1 MLNTNSTSTT
11 QTVEFNKIFIEAA
24 KSIDYNT
31 IGRIFCEDNFAK
43 GWDNIYVQPSS
54 LPQGP
59 VENGMRY
66 ITQPS
71 ILISTTDAKMA
82 YVLASEEEPV
92 YFLNENETLKNK
104 GYLLSYIINP
114 MISPEYI
121 YYMCKYGIWEKI
133 INNISNDIRYKK
145 GHHIWFED
153 FYELSWEKVGKL
165 AKIERGIIIES
176 EIVSESDFIYITVE
190 ILKKGICPFKLPSK
204 TAQEE
209 LVNDA
214 LAQDAKIKG
223 GVLKP
228 KYNISDLVNR
238 YMSMSSINSKLQPN
252 GIGLL
257 SEIYRISADSRVKNE
272 VLDTLSE
279 YEFKNDILSLEELKF
294 LSKHLN
300 EVFALVISSNGITFH
315 PSDGFVQPQEVTDFM
330 CKMASFPENVTVYN
344 PFSGAN
350 SYAIALPNHVVGE
363 EINRTTW
370 ALGQIR
376 LFANNADNH
385 ADITLGDSFGS
396 MKSNEKFSAII
407 TSPVYLMDEGHEI
420 SDIVNMLYD
429 KLEDGGK
436 LVCIVS
442 AGFLFRKDRKV
453 RTVRDRLIKDR
464 AISSVTMLPSNIFTG
479 TGVSQAAL
487 VITKGVPNEE
497 IMFADATGY
506 TRFAKSVYRATTF
519 DSDQFLKDL
528 EDEVVDYF
536 ERGRTIDDTTIGASI
551 DYSELVDSDLT
562 PARYLT
568 PKPSDGIALSEIATE
583 VEELRGK
590 DISAE
595 YFLTGS
601 SIPSAMH
608 RKPFV
613 PVKVEDGKVST
624 VKKHVLIPE
633 NAVILAIVSGNIRTV
648 YTEGFTGKI
657 AFPSGFIKILK
668 PTNGISAKYLAALLS
683 TKIVADQI
691 KAQTVGSIIPR
702 LNKLDLSQIIIPHHC
717 TVEER
722 GQLIAEVLSSEMSDL
737 ESELQV
743 TLDNQR
749 REVRSTRHAM
759 IQTLSA
765 LSSNWEQLKMFAE
778 LHDEGIKLS
787 DTIGRINPISVKDL
801 MGSIGYAMSTLQ
813 RQVESLRFEKP
824 DWGKDTEINP
834 YKFINDYI
842 ATHSSP
848 SVRMVNIGNDNA
860 VDFPYFDEETGEAK
874 YEHSDAA
881 EIFYAPVRLL
891 ERIFNNIVA
900 NAKAHGFTGDS
911 TNNEIRF
918 DWKSEDSG
926 IVITIANNGLPLKEG
941 VSGDDVLMSGF
952 TTALNEDASD
962 GTLHSGQGGFEIKS
976 LMEGLGTVEVIS
988 QPDAEF
994 PVIYKLTFEKTNFE
1008 TIDLFED

>member
-1 MLNTNSTSTT
+1 MLKTNSTS
-11 QTVEFNKIFIEAA
+11 AA
-24 KSIDYNT
+24 QSLNIANVLLSAKWQKVADADHGHVFTPDY
-31 IGRIFCEDNFAK
+31 FAS
-43 GWDNIYVQPSS
+43 GWDSIYVNPSDLKLGS
-54 LPQGP
+54 
-59 VENGMRY
+59 VSKGMRKLVAPTLL
-66 ITQPS
+66 ITS
-71 ILISTTDAKMA
+71 EKSHMA
-82 YVLASEEEPV
+82 YVLASEDMPV
-92 YFLNENETLKNK
+92 YIQSEYTKDKNL
-104 GYLLSYIINP
+104 GYI
-114 MISPEYI
+114 MAFAISPEVSPE
-121 YYMCKYGIWEKI
+121 YMFYACKFNLWNRLLLNRIGADDYCPSWNSVGIADYDPQHGE
-133 INNISNDIRYKK
+133 
-145 GHHIWFED
+145 
-153 FYELSWEKVGKL
+153 
-165 AKIERGIIIES
+165 IIITPEDIIRNLG
-176 EIVSESDFIYITVE
+176 EISIHSI
-190 ILKKGICPFKLPSK
+190 
-204 TAQEE
+204 AQQKE
-209 LVNDA
+209 LVKSA
-214 LAQDAKIKG
+214 KEQDAI
-223 GVLKP
+223 VEEARF
-228 KYNISDLVNR
+228 NVSDLVNH
-238 YMSMSSINSKLQPN
+238 YLFLAHQG
-252 GIGLL
+252 GIFNKSGLGLL
-257 SEIYRISADSRVKNE
+257 AEAYRIAAGNWAKPE
-272 VLDTLSE
+272 VLNILKE
-279 YEFKNDILSLEELKF
+279 YEFKKDILSQDELTF

-344 PFSGAN
+344 PFAGAD
-350 SYAIALPNHVVGE
+350 SYAIALPNPVVGE

-376 LFANNADNH
+376 LFANFAEKRV
-385 ADITLGDSFGS
+385 DITLGDSFES
-396 MKSNEKFSAII
+396 MQSNEKFSAII

-420 SDIVNMLYD
+420 SDIVRMLYG

-436 LVCIVS
+436 MACIVS
-442 AGFLFRKDRKV
+442 ANFLFRKDNKV
-453 RTVRDRLIKDR
+453 RSVRESLIKDK
-464 AISSVTMLPSNIFTG
+464 AIASIVMLPSNIFTG
-479 TGVSQAAL
+479 SSIAQAAIVL
-487 VITKGVPNEE
+487 TKGIENEE
-497 IMFADATGY
+497 IHFGDASGH

-519 DSDQFLKDL
+519 DLESFMDAFIADIEDTQEGYEPCEDQTGIAVSYDK
-528 EDEVVDYF
+528 
-536 ERGRTIDDTTIGASI
+536 
-551 DYSELVDSDLT
+551 LVGSDLT
-562 PARYLT
+562 PSLYLA
-568 PKPSDGIALSEIATE
+568 PKPKNGVPLSDL
-583 VEELRGK
+583 VEEMPELRGK

-601 SIPSAMH
+601 SIPAAMH

-613 PVKVEDGKVST
+613 PVVKVEDGKVST
-624 VKKHVLIPE
+624 AKKHVQVPE

-657 AFPSGFIKILK
+657 AFPAGFIKVLK
-668 PTNGISAKYLAALLS
+668 PINGISAKYLAAVLS

-691 KAQTVGSIIPR
+691 KAQTVGLTIPR
-702 LNKLDLSQIIIPHHC
+702 LNKLNLNQILVPVHG

-722 GQLIAEVLSSEMSDL
+722 EKLIAEVLSSEMSDL
-737 ESELQV
+737 EGELQE
-743 TLDNQR
+743 TLDSQK

-778 LHDEGIKLS
+778 LHEDGIKLS

-848 SVRMVNIGNDNA
+848 SVRMVNIGNDNVA
-860 VDFPYFDEETGEAK
+860 DFPYFDDETGDAK
-874 YEHSDAA
+874 YHHTDDA

-900 NAKAHGFTGDS
+900 NAKAHGFSDDS

-918 DWKSEDSG
+918 DWKSEDGG
-926 IVITIANNGLPLKEG
+926 IVITIANNGCPLKDG
-941 VSGDDVLMSGF
+941 VSGEDVLMSGF
-952 TTALNEDASD
+952 TTALNENAHD

-988 QPDAEF
+988 QHDAEF

-1008 TIDLFED
+1008 TINLFED

>member
-1 MLNTNSTSTT
+1 MLNTNSTSAA
-11 QTVEFNKIFIEAA
+11 QSLNIANVLLSAKWQKVADSEYGHIFTPE
-24 KSIDYNT
+24 Y
-31 IGRIFCEDNFAK
+31 FAS
-43 GWDNIYVQPSS
+43 GWDSIYVNPSD
-54 LPQGP
+54 LKF
-59 VENGMRY
+59 ENVSKGMRKLVAPTLL
-66 ITQPS
+66 ITSEKSQ
-71 ILISTTDAKMA
+71 MA
-82 YVLASEEEPV
+82 YVLASEDMPV
-92 YFLNENETLKNK
+92 YIQSEYTKDKNL
-104 GYLLSYIINP
+104 GYI
-114 MISPEYI
+114 MAFAISPEVSPE
-121 YYMCKYGIWEKI
+121 YMFYACKFNLWERLLSNRIDADDYCPSWSNVGIF
-133 INNISNDIRYKK
+133 NYDPMTGISELTPEDLIRSLGVISIHTIARQK
-145 GHHIWFED
+145 
-153 FYELSWEKVGKL
+153 ELIAS
-165 AKIERGIIIES
+165 AKE
-176 EIVSESDFIYITVE
+176 
-190 ILKKGICPFKLPSK
+190 
-204 TAQEE
+204 
-209 LVNDA
+209 
-214 LAQDAKIKG
+214 QDAVIEQKRYD
-223 GVLKP
+223 VTE
-228 KYNISDLVNR
+228 LVNR
-238 YMSMSSINSKLQPN
+238 YMMFTRQEGIFRQN
-252 GIGLL
+252 GLGLL
-257 SEIYRISADSRVKNE
+257 AKVYRIAAGSWAKPE
-272 VLDTLSE
+272 VLNILKE
-279 YEFKNDILSLEELKF
+279 YEFKKDILSQKELTF

-300 EVFALVISSNGITFH
+300 DVFTLVISSNGITHH
-315 PSDGFVQPQEVTDFM
+315 PTDGFVQPQEVTDFM
-330 CKMASFPENVTVYN
+330 CKIASFPENVTVYN
-344 PFSGAN
+344 PFAGSN

-363 EINRTTW
+363 ELNSTTW

-376 LFANNADNH
+376 LFANH
-385 ADITLGDSFGS
+385 AEQRTDITLGDSFTSIGS
-396 MKSNEKFSAII
+396 PEKFSAII
-407 TSPVYLMDEGHEI
+407 TSPVFLIEEGHEI

-464 AISSVTMLPSNIFTG
+464 AISSVIMLPSNIFTG

-487 VITKGVPNEE
+487 VITKGIPNEE
-497 IMFADATGY
+497 ILFADATGY

-528 EDEVVDYF
+528 EDEVVNYF

-551 DYSELVDSDLT
+551 DYSELIDSDLT

-568 PKPSDGIALSEIATE
+568 PKPSDGMALSEIASE

-601 SIPSAMH
+601 SIPAAMH

-624 VKKHVLIPE
+624 AKKHVQVPE

-657 AFPSGFIKILK
+657 VFPAGLIRVLK
-668 PTNGISAKYLAALLS
+668 PINGISAKYLAAVLS

-702 LNKLDLSQIIIPHHC
+702 LNKLDLRQIFIPHHS

-722 GQLIAEVLSSEMSDL
+722 EQLIAEVLSSEMSDL

-743 TLDNQR
+743 TLDNQK

-848 SVRMVNIGNDNA
+848 SVRMVNIGNDNV
-860 VDFPYFDEETGEAK
+860 VDFPYFADETREAK

-900 NAKAHGFTGDS
+900 NAKAHGFTADS

-988 QPDAEF
+988 QPDEEF

>member
-1 MLNTNSTSTT
+1 MLNTTSTPAA
-11 QTVEFNKIFIEAA
+11 QSVKFNEIFTDSA
-24 KSIDYNT
+24 KKVADTT
-31 IGRIFCEDNFAK
+31 IGPIFSEDNFAK
-43 GWDNIYVQPSS
+43 GWNDIYVRPSS
-54 LPQGP
+54 LPNGT
-59 VENGMRY
+59 VEKGMRC
-66 ITQPS
+66 ITSPT
-71 ILISTTDAKMA
+71 ILITTKNARMA
-82 YVLASEEEPV
+82 FVLASKEEPV
-92 YFLNENETLKNK
+92 YFTAEDVQLAD
-104 GYLLSYIINP
+104 GSFMLSYSILPVIT
-114 MISPEYI
+114 PEYI
-121 YYMCKYGIWEKI
+121 YYMCKYGMWEKI
-133 INNISNDIRYKK
+133 VNNIKDGLSYEDAVFNLCIVND
-145 GHHIWFED
+145 G
-153 FYELSWEKVGKL
+153 LSWEWIGKKTLAVGEFKDPREL
-165 AKIERGIIIES
+165 ASVETL
-176 EIVSESDFIYITVE
+176 VDVTVN
-190 ILKKGICPFKLPSK
+190 ILKNGIKDFSLPSLSY
-204 TAQEE
+204 QEE
-209 LVNDA
+209 LVKAAISHENKISEA
-214 LAQDAKIKG
+214 SIPKYEVSNLVNKYMAFTNSHGLFRSSCIGLIGEAYRIAAGNHAKI
-223 GVLKP
+223 
-228 KYNISDLVNR
+228 
-238 YMSMSSINSKLQPN
+238 
-252 GIGLL
+252 
-257 SEIYRISADSRVKNE
+257 E
-272 VLDTLSE
+272 VLEILKD
-279 YEFKNDILSLEELKF
+279 YEFKKDVLTVEELSF

-300 EVFALVISSNGITFH
+300 EVFALVVASNGITHH
-315 PSDGFVQPQEVTDFM
+315 PSEGFVQPQEVTDFM
-330 CKMASFPENVTVYN
+330 CKIASFPENVTVYN
-344 PFSGAN
+344 PFAGSN
-350 SYAIALPNHVVGE
+350 SYAIALPNPVVGE
-363 EINRTTW
+363 ELNSITW

-376 LFANNADNH
+376 LFANH
-385 ADITLGDSFGS
+385 AEQRTDITLGDSFNS
-396 MKSNEKFSAII
+396 MRSAEKFSAII
-407 TSPVYLMDEGHEI
+407 TSPVYLIEEGHEI

-442 AGFLFRKDRKV
+442 ARFLFRKDRKV

-464 AISSVTMLPSNIFTG
+464 AISSVIMLPSNIFTG

-497 IMFADATGY
+497 IIFADATEY

-691 KAQTVGSIIPR
+691 KAQTVGSIISR
-702 LNKLDLSQIIIPHHC
+702 LNKLDLSQIIIPHHS

-722 GQLIAEVLSSEMSDL
+722 EQLIAEVLSSEMSDL

-743 TLDNQR
+743 TLDNQK

-848 SVRMVNIGNDNA
+848 SVRMVNIGNDNV

-988 QPDAEF
+988 QPDAKF